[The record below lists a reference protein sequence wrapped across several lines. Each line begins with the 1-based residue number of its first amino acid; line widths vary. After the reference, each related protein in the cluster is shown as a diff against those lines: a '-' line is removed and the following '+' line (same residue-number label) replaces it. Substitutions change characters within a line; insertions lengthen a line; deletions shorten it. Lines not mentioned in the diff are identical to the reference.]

1 MDAAAAFLA
10 LTEYRADERLAPG
23 TGLFAARLPRRLDP
37 AAFGEN
43 ALLRRSGD
51 QLGLQVFFTAH
62 GRPFCLYVVV
72 GSPSALRS
80 RIGELNAL
88 LAGLAIGDR

>member
-1 MDAAAAFLA
+1 MDAAGAFLA

-23 TGLFAARLPRRLDP
+23 TGLFAAHLPRRVDP
-37 AAFGEN
+37 GAFGDN
-43 ALLRRSGD
+43 ALLRPSGD

-62 GRPFCLYVVV
+62 ARPFCLYVVV

-80 RIGELNAL
+80 RVGELNEL
-88 LAGLAIGDR
+88 LASVAIGDR